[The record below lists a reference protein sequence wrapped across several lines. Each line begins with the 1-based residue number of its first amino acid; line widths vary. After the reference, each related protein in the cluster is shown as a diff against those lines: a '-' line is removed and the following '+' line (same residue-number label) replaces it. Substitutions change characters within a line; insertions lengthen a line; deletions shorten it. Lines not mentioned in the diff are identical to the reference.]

1 MSKRYLATLSLVCAA
16 MFPLADASAES
27 SASCSPLSAAQDE
40 IATAGGGKLAPIS
53 HEELQFARGLFVAS
67 PPVSVYPPGDEA
79 MLATFDDGSSGVLF
93 IGHGQACGKMG
104 LSPTVTKLLF
114 ALDKSI

>member
-1 MSKRYLATLSLVCAA
+1 MSKRYLAALALVCAA
-16 MFPLADASAES
+16 MFSLADARAES
-27 SASCSPLSAAQDE
+27 SASCSPLSVAQDE

-79 MLATFDDGSSGVLF
+79 MIATFDDGSSAVLF

>member
-1 MSKRYLATLSLVCAA
+1 MSKRYLTALALVCVA
-16 MFPLADASAES
+16 MFPLANAMAES
-27 SASCSPLSAAQDE
+27 SASCSPLSAAQNE

-53 HEELQFARGLFVAS
+53 HEELQFARELFVAS
-67 PPVSVYPPGDEA
+67 PPVSV
-79 MLATFDDGSSGVLF
+79 
-93 IGHGQACGKMG
+93 MG